1 MEKDIMNWI
10 EILCNRD
17 EVVRSLKSLWSEK
30 PQPSPLFHYLIKSLF
45 CSFSLQT
52 VRGCIFILF
61 FLLPFNSNKN
71 SHYNNQAY

>member
-52 VRGCIFILF
+52 VR
-61 FLLPFNSNKN
+61 
-71 SHYNNQAY
+71 